1 MFLCRHVCTC
11 ITLCLPCALLGILGP
26 RQSLG
31 SQMSSD
37 VHQLSSALEHL
48 GPTSPGRTSPPRP
61 VMLHMFV
68 EFSKV
73 LVLAALC
80 NPPKAH
86 VEVSYKMQK
95 VEFHQRGNSC
105 SLKIQWSSL
114 GLCVANCVFT
124 VEFVLSY

>member
-1 MFLCRHVCTC
+1 
-11 ITLCLPCALLGILGP
+11 
-26 RQSLG
+26 
-31 SQMSSD
+31 MSSD

-48 GPTSPGRTSPPRP
+48 GPTSPGRTSPLRP

-95 VEFHQRGNSC
+95 VEFHPRGIHVYSKSN
-105 SLKIQWSSL
+105 
-114 GLCVANCVFT
+114 GVA
-124 VEFVLSY
+124 